1 MDNRQGFAWMY
12 DIHHS
17 AYVED
22 IPFWIAIAQRQS
34 DLPALELGCGS
45 GRVTIA
51 LALAGCPVV
60 GLDIDPEM
68 LLVLQKRLENF
79 PDISLPC
86 VQADMTNFHLEQLF
100 GAILLPCNTLST
112 FSTIARQNIFNQAST
127 HLKPGG
133 WFAASLPNPD
143 YLRRLPVNAA
153 TEVEET
159 FTHPLDHEPVQVSS
173 GWKRAPEA
181 FTVTW
186 HYDHLLPDGRID
198 RTSIQVKHSL
208 DPVTVYQEQLD
219 AAGLALREMYGDFD
233 FSAFT
238 ADSANLILVAQRPT

>member
-1 MDNRQGFAWMY
+1 MDNRQAFAWMY
-12 DIHHS
+12 DTHH
-17 AYVED
+17 ADYVED
-22 IPFWIAIAQRQS
+22 IPFWTAITQRQPDS
-34 DLPALELGCGS
+34 PALELGCGS
-45 GRVTIA
+45 GRVAIP
-51 LALAGCPVV
+51 LALAGCSVI

-68 LLVLQKRLENF
+68 LLVLQKRLEKF
-79 PDISLPC
+79 PNISLPC
-86 VQADMTNFHLEQLF
+86 VQADMTNFQLEQLF

-112 FSTIARQNIFNQAST
+112 FSTIARQNIFNQASA

-143 YLRRLPVNAA
+143 YLRRLPTSAA

-173 GWKRAPEA
+173 GWKRAPDA

-186 HYDHLLPDGRID
+186 HYDHLLPDGRIN

-208 DPVTVYQEQLD
+208 EPVMIYQEQLD
-219 AAGLALREMYGDFD
+219 AAGLALVETYGDFD